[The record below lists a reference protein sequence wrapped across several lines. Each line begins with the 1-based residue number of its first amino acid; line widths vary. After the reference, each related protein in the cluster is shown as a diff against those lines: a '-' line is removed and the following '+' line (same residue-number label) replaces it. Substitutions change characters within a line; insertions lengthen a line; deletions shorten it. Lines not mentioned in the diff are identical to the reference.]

1 MASIF
6 TGLAFMHGHIV
17 DRELIFRLGREET
30 AADRGA
36 GSAQAVT
43 KSLVA
48 ATKSL
53 VPERKPSC
61 DMPAHPACAPC

>member
-17 DRELIFRLGREET
+17 DRELIFRLGREEV

-36 GSAQAVT
+36 GSRQAVPAPRKT
-43 KSLVA
+43 
-48 ATKSL
+48 
-53 VPERKPSC
+53 ERKASREI
-61 DMPAHPACAPC
+61 PARPGCATC